1 MKKII
6 AFLLVMILCLS
17 FWGCAQ
23 KDTVRIEKPVSFY
36 YRRAEISYGSG
47 DGVIAICI
55 SEGAGYEE
63 DLLGL
68 LNVYL
73 RNSDDPAFVRTFPA
87 DSQLIKLK
95 ITDGVA
101 EVQLNNLFARHTGI
115 DLTIACACLSLTVME
130 LTQVETVCISTTSA
144 TLDGAESITM
154 TADSI
159 LLLDLYEPESEK

>member
-1 MKKII
+1 MKRII
-6 AFLLVMILCLS
+6 ALLLVMILCLS
-17 FWGCAQ
+17 FWGCEE
-23 KDTVRIEKPVSFY
+23 KETVKIEKPVSFY
-36 YRRAEISYGSG
+36 YRRAQINYGSD
-47 DGVIAICI
+47 DGVIAFCI
-55 SEGAGYEE
+55 GEGAGYEE
-63 DLLGL
+63 DLTGL

-73 RNSDDPAFVRTFPA
+73 HNTDDPAFSRTFPA
-87 DSQLIKLK
+87 GSQLIKLT

-101 EVQLNNLFARHTGI
+101 EIQLNNLFARHTGI

-159 LLLDLYEPESEK
+159 LLLDLYEPESNK